1 MSQEEAAELAEW
13 LADFYLKEK
22 GSVAAELQQ
31 GESPGFGAENTWAEQ
46 MKQDLAN
53 IFAYLTQLDHTL
65 TQHKE
70 EILNLSATQEGGYG
84 KVADDLKDLQL
95 TVTDLME
102 QFAAYEK
109 NYSGGQ
115 VITAEEFG
123 NIRMKLE
130 QVQKEIGTAQSELTD
145 TLQALD
151 SNNAK
156 GQESI
161 KNRIHQLEASAR
173 DHLDEVN
180 KNITKILGDL
190 KKADEGTKRGAY
202 HKTAGVSGR
211 TECANG
217 RNGTQPDGSCGRG

>member
-1 MSQEEAAELAEW
+1 
-13 LADFYLKEK
+13 
-22 GSVAAELQQ
+22 
-31 GESPGFGAENTWAEQ
+31 
-46 MKQDLAN
+46 
-53 IFAYLTQLDHTL
+53 
-65 TQHKE
+65 
-70 EILNLSATQEGGYG
+70 
-84 KVADDLKDLQL
+84 
-95 TVTDLME
+95 ME

-161 KNRIHQLEASAR
+161 KIGYTSWKL
-173 DHLDEVN
+173 
-180 KNITKILGDL
+180 
-190 KKADEGTKRGAY
+190 
-202 HKTAGVSGR
+202 
-211 TECANG
+211 
-217 RNGTQPDGSCGRG
+217 QPVIIWMK